1 MPFLGMRGT
10 GDWAAEERPKSW
22 RELILFLYPNGDMP
36 LTAVLSK
43 MGEESVTDAEYN
55 WWTKKLPEQAG
66 AVILIY
72 TEATLTTAY
81 VSGAAIGTILYVKM
95 AELVAKEFRVGH
107 QVLLRD
113 ASDYAVDVNA
123 KVVAR
128 VLNGASSYLTIKLLE
143 ADDNSAIH
151 TLANCDRILIIGN
164 INAEGAVMPSSI
176 SYEPVKY
183 NNFTQI
189 LRTPLSITRTARLTK
204 YRTGDKYK
212 EMKREALELHG
223 IEMEKAFIWGIPTE
237 GTGDN
242 GKPERTTGGLIWFIR
257 TYVPANVNDYT
268 LNTDYT
274 GLDWTDAGGG
284 EDWLDAFLEQLFR
297 FGSGE
302 KLALCGSGAI
312 LGITKLA
319 KSGGHMNMT
328 SMTTSY
334 GLKII
339 EWITPFGTIYFK
351 NHPLMSQESSTRY
364 SMILVEPKN
373 LKYRYITD
381 TTFYGEESP
390 EKSGGATPGV
400 NSARKDATDE
410 EFLSEC
416 GLELHHPDV
425 FMYLNGVGLDNDLV
439 P

>member
-1 MPFLGMRGT
+1 MAFLGMRGT
-10 GDWAAEERPKSW
+10 GDWAVDERPKAW

-43 MGEESVTDAEYN
+43 MGEESVPDAEFN
-55 WWTKKLPEQAG
+55 WWTKKLPDQAG
-66 AVILIY
+66 AVTAIY
-72 TEATLTTAY
+72 TNALLATLY
-81 VSGAAIGTILYVKM
+81 VSGAVLGASLYVKM
-95 AELVAKEFRVGH
+95 AELIAKEFRVGH

-123 KVVAR
+123 KVIAR
-128 VLNGASSYLTIKLLE
+128 VLNGASSYLTVKLLE
-143 ADDNSAIH
+143 ADDNSTTH

-164 INAEGAVMPSSI
+164 INSEGAVMPSAI
-176 SYEPVKY
+176 SYDPVKY
-183 NNFTQI
+183 NNYTQI

-223 IEMEKAFIWGIPTE
+223 VEMEKAFIFGIPTE

-242 GKPERTTGGLIWFIR
+242 GKPERTTGGLLWFIKN
-257 TYVPANVNDYT
+257 YVPANVNDYA
-268 LNTDYT
+268 LNATYT

-284 EDWLDAFLEQLFR
+284 EDWLDAYFEQLFR

-312 LGITKLA
+312 LGISRLA
-319 KSGGHMNMT
+319 KSGGHMNLT

-339 EWITPFGTIYFK
+339 EWITPFGTVYLK
-351 NHPLMSQESSTRY
+351 NHPLMSQEVSTRY
-364 SMILVEPKN
+364 SMILIEPKN

-381 TTFYGEESP
+381 TTFYGEGEAKQS
-390 EKSGGATPGV
+390 AAPGTNV
-400 NSARKDATDE
+400 NRKDATDE
-410 EFLSEC
+410 EFLTEC

-425 FMYLNGVGLDNDLV
+425 FMYLNSVGLDNDL